1 MDYYKN
7 NFLVI
12 NGIFDLIM
20 VMLHLCTGLSWWSR
34 FNISKDFLY
43 FATLYGFIRVVL
55 PNESNNNFIIKLT
68 YLLECIYFANN
79 GYLNLMTSVLC
90 LIIAIFV

>member
-1 MDYYKN
+1 MNNYKN
-7 NFLVI
+7 KLLVI
-12 NGIFDLIM
+12 NGILDLIM
-20 VMLHLCTGLSWWSR
+20 VLLHITTGLSWWSR
-34 FNISKDFLY
+34 FNIGKDFLY

-90 LIIAIFV
+90 LIIGIFV